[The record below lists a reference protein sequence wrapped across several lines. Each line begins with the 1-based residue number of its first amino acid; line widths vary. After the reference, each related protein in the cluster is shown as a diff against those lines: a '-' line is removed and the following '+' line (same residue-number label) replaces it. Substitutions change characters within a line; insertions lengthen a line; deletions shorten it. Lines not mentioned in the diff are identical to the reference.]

1 MNNNV
6 MIIDDNEYIRESLE
20 ILFQTEGIRIL
31 PAEGGIQCIS
41 YLEAGFKGVL
51 LMDVMMPHMDGWDTI
66 RQIVARGLYDGNI
79 ILMLTAQCEPAE
91 NMEGIQS
98 YITDYVIKPFNPFD
112 LLSKVKYYASLL
124 DSESETNSFSSGV
137 SG

>member
-6 MIIDDNEYIRESLE
+6 MIIDDNEYIRESLQ

-31 PAEGGIQCIS
+31 SAEGGNQCIS

-51 LMDVMMPHMDGWDTI
+51 LMDVMMPRMDGWDTI

-79 ILMLTAQCEPAE
+79 ILMLTAQCEPAD
-91 NMEGIQS
+91 NMEEIQS
-98 YITDYVIKPFNPFD
+98 YITDYVIKPFNPLD

-124 DSESETNSFSSGV
+124 DSESACTNTS
-137 SG
+137 